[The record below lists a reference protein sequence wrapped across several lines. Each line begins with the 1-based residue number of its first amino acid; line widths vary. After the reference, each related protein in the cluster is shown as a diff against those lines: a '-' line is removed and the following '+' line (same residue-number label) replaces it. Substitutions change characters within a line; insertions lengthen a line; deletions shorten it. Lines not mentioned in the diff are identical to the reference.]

1 MFIYSLKAS
10 TVKFFGIVGVSLL
23 TLAALIVFI
32 PTARVST
39 TQEIAAMN
47 ENISF
52 NNVRNAKDAQKFL
65 SQYGWTTNE
74 ATLTECEVTIPKEFD
89 KIMSQYNELQKQQG
103 LDLSKYGKKTVTRYT
118 LEVTNYP
125 NYSGTVFANVLT
137 FRGKVIGGDIC
148 SSDSRGFL
156 HTFSMP
162 SEALQ

>member
-23 TLAALIVFI
+23 TLAMLIIFI
-32 PTARVST
+32 PTMKVNT

-52 NNVRNAKDAQKFL
+52 NNVKSAKDAQKFL

-74 ATLTECEVTIPKEFD
+74 ATLSECEVTIPKEFD
-89 KIMSQYNELQKQQG
+89 KIMTQYNELQKQQG
-103 LDLSKYGKKTVTRYT
+103 LDLSKYSKKTVTRYT
-118 LEVTNYP
+118 VEVTNYP
-125 NYSGTVFANVLT
+125 EYSGTVYANVLT
-137 FRGKVIGGDIC
+137 FKGRVIGGDIC

-156 HTFSMP
+156 HTLSMP
-162 SEALQ
+162 DTNQQ